1 MIPPDLQQALQ
12 RVQNGTDTPAD
23 LEAVR
28 AALQTRLITLA
39 PATRT
44 VTVGGNT
51 EGTVIVT
58 GDGNTVQVLHGAA
71 AEKLRQIEIDDL
83 TARHLRAVAD
93 DWQYLTI
100 TTRGDDRRLP
110 LEGGFFML
118 QARPRPQLRPT
129 DPPLP
134 DIEPTTPRLAD
145 AGDLDPRDMLR
156 TADQENDRRSGTPK
170 TAEPP
175 PPVPLDTVMQN
186 DEHLAILG

>member
-1 MIPPDLQQALQ
+1 MIPSDLHQALQ
-12 RVQNGTDTPAD
+12 RLQNGTDTSAD

-28 AALQTRLITLA
+28 AALQASLITLA

-83 TARHLRAVAD
+83 TARYLRAVAD

-100 TTRGDDRRLP
+100 TTRGEDRRLP
-110 LEGGFFML
+110 LEGVFFML
-118 QARPRPQLRPT
+118 QARPRPQPRPT

-134 DIEPTTPRLAD
+134 DIESTEQRLAD

-156 TADQENDRRSGTPK
+156 TADQENDRRSAPPK
-170 TAEPP
+170 PP
-175 PPVPLDTVMQN
+175 SRPHPCRL
-186 DEHLAILG
+186 IR